1 MIGKR
6 CAGNGTFPPDPPADP
21 EGRAAAGRRVGNSA
35 GLCRSTVPS
44 AARRTG
50 ERHLHSR
57 GVTSEGATAQN
68 VKSATFS
75 VFFYRRKLCP
85 RKKIGHKR
93 RDVSRKKLDFCEIC
107 VIILTE
113 ADETDSIRTSPAW
126 KLFRKLE
133 VNATQM
139 LTHSMYRPF
148 KKAYL
153 SAGAVAAASGNPFN
167 SLLCSGRWC
176 DETPRRA
183 SKMLTAFGGSHEH
196 HEEAD

>member
-1 MIGKR
+1 MYS
-6 CAGNGTFPPDPPADP
+6 
-21 EGRAAAGRRVGNSA
+21 EGIRACRLECNSFSWGARGEYPRAAYGGKGPAPPWPRDRGG
-35 GLCRSTVPS
+35 C
-44 AARRTG
+44 
-50 ERHLHSR
+50 LHSR
-57 GVTSEGATAQN
+57 SVTSEGATAQN